1 MTTSPQGASA
11 LPPASDDAAG
21 YDDQRTRPLQ
31 AFDGPRE
38 LPVTLALNDT
48 PMTTLLA
55 TPEALE
61 ALAVGHA
68 FTAGWIRHIGQ
79 VEGIAISN
87 LRHGLLV
94 RLTVAERLARQAA
107 RHAPREAS
115 VSSCGAC
122 GAAEEAHL
130 MAGLVRL
137 GAHPTLA
144 PEALHRGLAA
154 LGQHSRRGQHCA
166 LGLDAAGEVVAAGRD
181 IGRHNALDRVIGEG
195 LRLGNRPE
203 AVLVSSRCSL
213 ELVQK
218 TVRAGI
224 PTLATLALPSA
235 LAVEIARACDL
246 NLVCCHRGRRLELL
260 SGQPA

>member
-1 MTTSPQGASA
+1 MTTSPQGAA
-11 LPPASDDAAG
+11 VPTFEDDAG
-21 YDDQRTRPLQ
+21 YDDQRACSLQ

-38 LPVTLALNDT
+38 LPITLALNDT
-48 PMTTLLA
+48 PMATLLA

-61 ALAVGHA
+61 ALALGHA
-68 FTAGWIRHIGQ
+68 FTAGWIRRAEQ
-79 VEGIAISN
+79 VEAIAVSN

-122 GAAEEAHL
+122 GAAEEAQL

-137 GAHPTLA
+137 GAHPALA
-144 PEALHRGLAA
+144 PDALRRGLAA
-154 LGQHSRRGQHCA
+154 LERQPRRGQHCA
-166 LGLDAAGEVVAAGRD
+166 LGLDATGDVIALGMD
-181 IGRHNALDRVIGEG
+181 IGRHNALDRVIGVS
-195 LRLGNRPE
+195 LRSGRRPE

-224 PTLATLALPSA
+224 PTLATLSLPSA

-246 NLVCCHRGRRLELL
+246 NLVCCHRGRRLALL